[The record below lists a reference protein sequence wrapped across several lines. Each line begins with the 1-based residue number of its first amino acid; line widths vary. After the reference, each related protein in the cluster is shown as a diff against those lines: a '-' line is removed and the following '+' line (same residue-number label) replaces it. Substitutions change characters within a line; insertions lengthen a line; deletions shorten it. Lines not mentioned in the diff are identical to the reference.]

1 MPTYLDTSAL
11 LRMVENRGDLAK
23 VDAAL
28 RGEPLT
34 ASLAELECWAAI
46 NKKWHDGEITAP
58 QRDELLAVATTLL
71 EAVNLMTTDDEVLT
85 EAFAMTRLHPLRTL
99 DGLHLASAEVA
110 NRVLLRRGHAV
121 RFCTADRR
129 QADAA
134 ARHFGADQ
142 VDFVPPWR

>member
-1 MPTYLDTSAL
+1 VPTYLDTSAL

-110 NRVLLRRGHAV
+110 NRVLLRRGNAV